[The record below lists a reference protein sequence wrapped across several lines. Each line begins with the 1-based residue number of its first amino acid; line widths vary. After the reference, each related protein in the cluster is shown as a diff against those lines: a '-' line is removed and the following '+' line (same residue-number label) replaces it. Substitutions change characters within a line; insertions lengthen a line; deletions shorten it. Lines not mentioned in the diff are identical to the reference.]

1 MMISIERKLIIV
13 IKVKKVQ
20 YNFISYVNLLG
31 SIWSHTKLKNY
42 TKFKSMFRKVTLR
55 WITKHRIF
63 QGRTTVESSVEVTFV
78 V

>member
-31 SIWSHTKLKNY
+31 SI
-42 TKFKSMFRKVTLR
+42 
-55 WITKHRIF
+55 
-63 QGRTTVESSVEVTFV
+63 
-78 V
+78 